1 MGFFGAGSILQQMQ
15 RMVPVIAAALCVGS
29 ALPAQVA
36 QAGRE
41 PRNTNWEMLGNASEM
56 QHHSGLTAINRD
68 NVATLDLAW
77 WVPMPIVDGL
87 VGNPLIKDGIIY
99 QGGPSAAIFA
109 NDVKTGKLLWSYED
123 TADFSKAS
131 LSGYWGRRMNRGLA
145 LSGGMAIITTGD
157 CRLVAVNEKTGK
169 KVWEAQSCD
178 STQMYGISAAPRV
191 GAGLVFI
198 GNACMDSGT
207 TRGFVDALDAKT
219 GKRRWRF
226 YTVPGDP
233 AEKQD
238 SPLYDM
244 AAKTWGTGWY
254 EKSHGCGSAW
264 DAMTYDPQLNLL
276 YIGVGGP
283 SPFDPSKRASDAG
296 DELFT
301 NSIVAVDATTGEY
314 KWHFKETPHDGWNYD
329 ATVGI
334 MIADL
339 PVGGQTRRTVIS
351 VPKNGFAYVLDAK
364 TGKFIS
370 GSAYT
375 DLNWASGLDADGRPI
390 IKPEGQYW
398 LHPEKAN
405 IALPAPSGSHGWEA
419 LAYDPASHLVYIP
432 NMVMPTKIE
441 TDPKALVG
449 GLLMDFY
456 YGSSGDPKW
465 QSYGEVVAWDAVANK
480 VRWRTRTNLAINGG
494 LLHTSGG
501 LVFQGMAD
509 GRIVAFDAL
518 TGKELWSRQTGGAI
532 RGAPSTVIVDGV
544 QYVIVPTGNG
554 TAAATGSYFSK
565 YSTTPQSRTEPRLLA
580 FRIGGKAKY
589 PQLATVEPINRPE
602 VPRQDVAL
610 ATKGKIIYESYGCV
624 DCHGMNADASG
635 GRIPS
640 LIRRPPADLA
650 YLKAVVQDGALSKD
664 GGGMPQF
671 KDLTDAEAESL
682 FAYFTNEAWDAHEKK
697 GAFRP

>member
-1 MGFFGAGSILQQMQ
+1 MSSIGIASFSRSIR
-15 RMVPVIAAALCVGS
+15 RMVPTVAATLLSGAVLVGCVS
-29 ALPAQVA
+29 AASQD
-36 QAGRE
+36 
-41 PRNTNWEMLGNASEM
+41 PRNTNWEALGNSPEM
-56 QHHSGLTAINRD
+56 QHHADLSTINRD
-68 NVATLDLAW
+68 NVGQLDLAW
-77 WVPMPIVDGL
+77 WVPMPNLDGL
-87 VGNPLIKDGIIY
+87 VGNPLIADGVIY

-109 NDVKTGKLLWSYED
+109 NDIKTGKLLWSYED
-123 TADFSKAS
+123 TADFSKSS

-145 LSGGMAIITTGD
+145 LSDGKAIITTGD
-157 CRLVAVNEKTGK
+157 CRLVAVDQKTGE

-207 TRGFVDALDAKT
+207 TRGFVDALDVKT

-264 DAMTYDPQLNLL
+264 DAMTYDPKLNLL

-283 SPFDPSKRASDAG
+283 SPFDPSKRAADAG

-339 PVGGQTRRTVIS
+339 PVGGEMRRTVIS

-375 DLNWASGLDADGRPI
+375 DLNWAKGLDDNGRPI
-390 IKPEGQYW
+390 LKPEGQYW
-398 LHPEKAN
+398 LRPGEVN
-405 IALPAPSGSHGWEA
+405 IALPALSGSHGWEA
-419 LAYDPASHLVYIP
+419 LAYDPESHLVYIP
-432 NMVMPTKIE
+432 NMVMPTKVE
-441 TDPKALVG
+441 SDPKALVG

-465 QSYGEVVAWDAVANK
+465 KSYGEVVAWDPVANK
-480 VRWRTRTNLAINGG
+480 VKWRAPSGLPINGG

-509 GRIVAFDAL
+509 GRLVAFDAL

-532 RGAPSTVIVDGV
+532 RGAPSTVMVDGV

-565 YSTTPQSRTEPRLLA
+565 YSTTPQSRTPPRLLA

-589 PQLATVEPINRPE
+589 PSLATVEPINRP
-602 VPRQDVAL
+602 VAPRQDVAM
-610 ATKGKIIYESYGCV
+610 AGKGKIIFESYGCV

-640 LIRRPPADLA
+640 LIRMPPSDLA
-650 YLKAVVQDGALSKD
+650 YLKSVVQGGALSTN

-671 KDLTDAEAESL
+671 KDLTDAEAEAL
-682 FAYFTNEAWDAHEKK
+682 FAYLTNEAWDAHEKK